1 MRIPFQGLGDR
12 VENENCKVREL
23 EKARF
28 GKKKKSETSTL
39 QEDATLSEGEG
50 AAVRSVGCCAKS
62 RRGWEHTESIYVWRC
77 VILRGSVFLM
87 IILIS

>member
-28 GKKKKSETSTL
+28 GKKKKARPALYRKMPPLVREKGQQSDQWAAAPS
-39 QEDATLSEGEG
+39 QEEGGNTQKASMCGDAS
-50 AAVRSVGCCAKS
+50 
-62 RRGWEHTESIYVWRC
+62 
-77 VILRGSVFLM
+77 F
-87 IILIS
+87 